1 MVQARFRGSRARST
15 ITAHRVV
22 HDERRRAATK
32 IQAVRRGKA
41 ARAELQQRDEIQAL
55 LQEEEE
61 DDDEDGDD
69 KEELDGSGG
78 EAPWDGGVANLGSR
92 LPHPMLEEPPP
103 TPPPRFDPDARPN
116 LPERRQQPGPGPL
129 PPRDETAAGA
139 KPKPLA
145 PFSAKIGQQLA
156 DVMADLSDGDLD
168 SELGEIGD
176 DSTLGILPSTP
187 RALSRQLQADE
198 EELGAVEA
206 RKPTPF
212 FFLAFSRA

>member
-92 LPHPMLEEPPP
+92 LPHLE
-103 TPPPRFDPDARPN
+103 AI
-116 LPERRQQPGPGPL
+116 LQ
-129 PPRDETAAGA
+129 
-139 KPKPLA
+139 
-145 PFSAKIGQQLA
+145 GQ
-156 DVMADLSDGDLD
+156 VCLSV
-168 SELGEIGD
+168 
-176 DSTLGILPSTP
+176 
-187 RALSRQLQADE
+187 E
-198 EELGAVEA
+198 EGYHM
-206 RKPTPF
+206 RKAHFMWKATI
-212 FFLAFSRA
+212 